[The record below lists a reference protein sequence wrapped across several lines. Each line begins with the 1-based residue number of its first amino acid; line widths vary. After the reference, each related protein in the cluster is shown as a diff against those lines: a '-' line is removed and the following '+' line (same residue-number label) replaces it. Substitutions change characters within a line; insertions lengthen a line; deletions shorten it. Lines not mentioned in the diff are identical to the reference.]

1 MKYLISMLYNL
12 KLCTVKGNKKIS
24 KQPKFESSNSKN
36 KLSVQLCISQKVWRY
51 SFLQYFCFLSIK
63 SNSIF
68 YVVLIISLISFE
80 SFVNFSWKWRL
91 LQKIYST
98 PCVHH
103 STSTS
108 LTSLRSYIM
117 VIQIVE
123 FSSWGYKFGKF
134 LPKNQHTQMKLLNF
148 ENWCNGE
155 VLKIFDNY
163 TNSQNSIISFG
174 YVDF

>member
-1 MKYLISMLYNL
+1 M
-12 KLCTVKGNKKIS
+12 
-24 KQPKFESSNSKN
+24 
-36 KLSVQLCISQKVWRY
+36 
-51 SFLQYFCFLSIK
+51 
-63 SNSIF
+63 
-68 YVVLIISLISFE
+68 IISLALSQDISFE

-155 VLKIFDNY
+155 VSKSAKIWLSKSIFYVKNHRIGCSFQFFWP
-163 TNSQNSIISFG
+163 SQNLLTLTFCIYSTLTEAFNCIRATFQISSFNVNFHNRKYIILKLIS
-174 YVDF
+174 V